1 MPSRDLPGSFPF
13 EQRRPVLADIREQLI
28 QVAGLGERG
37 GRQPFARGAMDW
49 HAPGPSEIQVK
60 RQYGDS
66 ISMGLTNTHRQHN
79 HKSIGH
85 EGGQW
90 G

>member
-1 MPSRDLPGSFPF
+1 
-13 EQRRPVLADIREQLI
+13 
-28 QVAGLGERG
+28 
-37 GRQPFARGAMDW
+37 MDW